1 MVSNLKYVRADYLM
15 YHYPEVYEQV
25 QEVARDNRAIFTLKR
40 CLSVICSH
48 YGVTPE
54 ELKSKSRVQNIVIPR
69 HHFCWVV
76 YRNRI
81 DVSYPMIGRFLGK
94 DHTTIVHAVNKFEAN
109 RYVYGAHVIEVERR
123 IRIDALTVNNNRRS
137 I

>member
-1 MVSNLKYVRADYLM
+1 MRMLKYVRADYLM
-15 YHYPEVYEQV
+15 YHYPEVYADV

-40 CLSVICSH
+40 CLWAICSH

-54 ELKSKSRVQNIVIPR
+54 ELKSKSREQRLVVPR

-81 DVSYPMIGRFLGK
+81 DVSYPMIGRFLGR
-94 DHTTIVHAVNKFEAN
+94 DHTTIVHGVNKFEESKH
-109 RYVYGAHVIEVERR
+109 VYGLHVIEVERL
-123 IRIDALTVNNNRRS
+123 IRIDALTVNANRRS

>member
-1 MVSNLKYVRADYLM
+1 MQTLKYVRADYLM
-15 YHYPEVYEQV
+15 YHFPDIHKQV

-40 CLSVICSH
+40 CLSVICSY

-54 ELKSKSRVQNIVIPR
+54 ELKSRSRMQRLAVPR

-76 YRNRI
+76 YRNRL

-94 DHTTIVHAVNKFEAN
+94 DHTTIVHSVSKFEEIKH
-109 RYVYGAHVIEVERR
+109 VYGVHVAEVDRL
-123 IRIDALTVNNNRRS
+123 IRINALTVNTN
-137 I
+137 

>member
-1 MVSNLKYVRADYLM
+1 MRMLKYVRADYLM
-15 YHYPEVYEQV
+15 YHYPEVYADV

-40 CLSVICSH
+40 CLSVICS
-48 YGVTPE
+48 YYNVTPE
-54 ELKSKSRVQNIVIPR
+54 ELKSRSREQRLVVPR

-94 DHTTIVHAVNKFEAN
+94 DHTTIVHAVNKFEEIKK
-109 RYVYGAHVIEVERR
+109 AHWWSVIEVERL
-123 IRIDALTVNNNRRS
+123 IRINALTVNANRRS

>member
-1 MVSNLKYVRADYLM
+1 MYNHKYIRADYLM
-15 YHYPEVYEQV
+15 YHYPEVFEQV
-25 QEVARDNRAIFTLKR
+25 QAVAQDNRAIFTLKR

-48 YGVTPE
+48 YGVTQE
-54 ELKSKSRVQNIVIPR
+54 EIKSKNRTRCVAIPR

-81 DVSYPMIGRFLGK
+81 DISYPMIGRFLGK
-94 DHTTIVHAVNKFEAN
+94 DHTTIVHSVSKFEEIKN
-109 RYVYGAHVIEVERR
+109 QHHYNVIEVERL
-123 IRIDALTVNNNRRS
+123 IRINALTVKANQRS